1 MKNFKRILAS
11 FVMLITL
18 LAITSVGASAEWKS
32 NTTGWWYTEGNS
44 WATGWRNIDGN
55 WYYFYSDGY
64 MAHDTTIGGYYLN
77 SSGAW
82 TTSIPTATSYTS
94 DGKQLGY
101 VKKLYEESGSKYI
114 SIQYVQWLSGEEA
127 IKAIMED
134 DKCTREE
141 AQSRY
146 TNDYYIRDK
155 NKEVKKVK
163 VSNNANYSIIKTGAE
178 ATKSN
183 FDEVKKELGE
193 TTLGILCDVTIK
205 DNEVTDL
212 KQKYHP

>member
-1 MKNFKRILAS
+1 MKKLLIAVLILVSINFTGCDSKSADDK
-11 FVMLITL
+11 
-18 LAITSVGASAEWKS
+18 AIKETSRSTTTTDSKTNDDKTNAAKS
-32 NTTGWWYTEGNS
+32 DTIATTAKTDTAK
-44 WATGWRNIDGN
+44 AT
-55 WYYFYSDGY
+55 
-64 MAHDTTIGGYYLN
+64 
-77 SSGAW
+77 
-82 TTSIPTATSYTS
+82 TS

-146 TNDYYIRDK
+146 TNDHYIRDI
-155 NKEVKKVK
+155 NKEVKEVK
-163 VSNNANYSIIKTGAE
+163 VSNNATYSIIKTGAE

-183 FDEVKKELGE
+183 FDEVKKELEE
-193 TTLGILCDVTIK
+193 TTQGILCDVTIK
-205 DNEVTDL
+205 NNEVTDL
-212 KQKYHP
+212 KQKYQP

>member
-1 MKNFKRILAS
+1 MKKLLIAVLILGTINFTGCDSKSADDKA
-11 FVMLITL
+11 VKE
-18 LAITSVGASAEWKS
+18 TSRSTTTTDTKTNNDKTDAAKS
-32 NTTGWWYTEGNS
+32 
-44 WATGWRNIDGN
+44 
-55 WYYFYSDGY
+55 
-64 MAHDTTIGGYYLN
+64 DTT
-77 SSGAW
+77 A
-82 TTSIPTATSYTS
+82 TTAKTDTAKATTS

-146 TNDYYIRDK
+146 TNDHYIRDK

-163 VSNNANYSIIKTGAE
+163 VSNNATYSIIKTGVE

-193 TTLGILCDVTIK
+193 TTQEILCDVTIK

-212 KQKYHP
+212 KQKFQP

>member
-1 MKNFKRILAS
+1 MKKLLIAVLILGTINFTGCYQKSADDKA
-11 FVMLITL
+11 VKE
-18 LAITSVGASAEWKS
+18 TSTSTTTTDTKTNNDKTDADKTGSDKS
-32 NTTGWWYTEGNS
+32 
-44 WATGWRNIDGN
+44 
-55 WYYFYSDGY
+55 
-64 MAHDTTIGGYYLN
+64 DTT
-77 SSGAW
+77 A
-82 TTSIPTATSYTS
+82 TTSKTDTAKATTS

-114 SIQYVQWLSGEEA
+114 SIHYVQWLSGEEA

-146 TNDYYIRDK
+146 FDDHYIRDK

-163 VSNNANYSIIKTGAE
+163 VSINATYSIIETGAE

-193 TTLGILCDVTIK
+193 TTQGILCDVTIK

>member
-1 MKNFKRILAS
+1 MKKLLIAVLILGTINFTGCDPKSADDKA
-11 FVMLITL
+11 VKE
-18 LAITSVGASAEWKS
+18 TSGSTTTTDTKTNNDKTNAAKS
-32 NTTGWWYTEGNS
+32 
-44 WATGWRNIDGN
+44 
-55 WYYFYSDGY
+55 
-64 MAHDTTIGGYYLN
+64 DTT
-77 SSGAW
+77 A
-82 TTSIPTATSYTS
+82 TTAKTDTAKATTS

-193 TTLGILCDVTIK
+193 TTQEILCDVTIK
-205 DNEVTDL
+205 NNEVTDL

>member
-1 MKNFKRILAS
+1 MKKLLIVVLILGTINFTGCDPKSADDKA
-11 FVMLITL
+11 VKE
-18 LAITSVGASAEWKS
+18 TSRS
-32 NTTGWWYTEGNS
+32 TTTTDTKTNNDKTNAAK
-44 WATGWRNIDGN
+44 ATTR
-55 WYYFYSDGY
+55 
-64 MAHDTTIGGYYLN
+64 
-77 SSGAW
+77 
-82 TTSIPTATSYTS
+82 

-127 IKAIMED
+127 IKAMMED

-146 TNDYYIRDK
+146 TDDHYIRDK

-163 VSNNANYSIIKTGAE
+163 VSNNATYSIIKTGAE

-193 TTLGILCDVTIK
+193 TTQGILCDVTIK
-205 DNEVTDL
+205 NNEVTDL
-212 KQKYHP
+212 KQKYQP

>member
-1 MKNFKRILAS
+1 MKKLLIALLILGTINFTGCGQKSAADKA
-11 FVMLITL
+11 VKE
-18 LAITSVGASAEWKS
+18 TSPTTTTTTTVKS
-32 NTTGWWYTEGNS
+32 DTTATAAKTNTT
-44 WATGWRNIDGN
+44 ATTTKT
-55 WYYFYSDGY
+55 
-64 MAHDTTIGGYYLN
+64 DT
-77 SSGAW
+77 AK
-82 TTSIPTATSYTS
+82 ATTS

-134 DKCTREE
+134 EKCTREE

-146 TNDYYIRDK
+146 TNDHYIRGT

-163 VSNNANYSIIKTGAE
+163 VSNNATYSIIKTGVE

-183 FDEVKKELGE
+183 FDEVTKELGK
-193 TTLGILCDVTIK
+193 LPYGILCDVTIK
-205 DNEVTDL
+205 NNEVTDL
-212 KQKYHP
+212 KQIYQP

>member
-1 MKNFKRILAS
+1 MKKLLMVKLLIAALILGTINFTGCDLKSADDKA
-11 FVMLITL
+11 VKE
-18 LAITSVGASAEWKS
+18 TSTTTTDTKTNNDKTDADTNANNDKTDAAKS
-32 NTTGWWYTEGNS
+32 
-44 WATGWRNIDGN
+44 
-55 WYYFYSDGY
+55 
-64 MAHDTTIGGYYLN
+64 DTT
-77 SSGAW
+77 A
-82 TTSIPTATSYTS
+82 TTAKTDTAKATTS

-146 TNDYYIRDK
+146 TNDYYIRYN

-163 VSNNANYSIIKTGAE
+163 VSNNATYSMIKTGVE
-178 ATKSN
+178 AAKSN
-183 FDEVKKELGE
+183 FDEVKKELGQ
-193 TTLGILCDVTIK
+193 TTQGILCDVTIK

-212 KQKYHP
+212 KQRFQP

>member
-1 MKNFKRILAS
+1 MKKLLIAVLILGTINFTGCDTKSADDKA
-11 FVMLITL
+11 VKE
-18 LAITSVGASAEWKS
+18 TSSSTTTTDTKTNNDKTNAAKS
-32 NTTGWWYTEGNS
+32 
-44 WATGWRNIDGN
+44 
-55 WYYFYSDGY
+55 
-64 MAHDTTIGGYYLN
+64 DTT
-77 SSGAW
+77 ATTAKTDTAKA
-82 TTSIPTATSYTS
+82 TTSDS
-94 DGKQLGY
+94 KQLGY

-163 VSNNANYSIIKTGAE
+163 VSNNANYSIIKTGLE

>member
-1 MKNFKRILAS
+1 MKKLLIAVLILGTINFIGCDQK
-11 FVMLITL
+11 
-18 LAITSVGASAEWKS
+18 SADDKAVKETYTTTTDTKTNNDKTNAAKS
-32 NTTGWWYTEGNS
+32 DTAK
-44 WATGWRNIDGN
+44 AT
-55 WYYFYSDGY
+55 
-64 MAHDTTIGGYYLN
+64 
-77 SSGAW
+77 
-82 TTSIPTATSYTS
+82 TS

-146 TNDYYIRDK
+146 TNDYYIRYN

-163 VSNNANYSIIKTGAE
+163 VSNNATYSIIKTGAE

-193 TTLGILCDVTIK
+193 TTQGILCDVTIK
-205 DNEVTDL
+205 DNEVIDL
-212 KQKYHP
+212 KQKYQP

>member
-1 MKNFKRILAS
+1 MKKLLIAVLILGTINFTGCYQKSADDKA
-11 FVMLITL
+11 VKE
-18 LAITSVGASAEWKS
+18 TSTSTTDTKTNNDKTGSDKTDAAKS
-32 NTTGWWYTEGNS
+32 D
-44 WATGWRNIDGN
+44 A
-55 WYYFYSDGY
+55 
-64 MAHDTTIGGYYLN
+64 
-77 SSGAW
+77 
-82 TTSIPTATSYTS
+82 TATTATTDTAKATTS

-146 TNDYYIRDK
+146 FDDHYIRDK

-163 VSNNANYSIIKTGAE
+163 VSINATYSIIKTGAE

-193 TTLGILCDVTIK
+193 TTQGILCDVTIK

-212 KQKYHP
+212 KQRYHP

>member
-1 MKNFKRILAS
+1 MKKLLIVVLILGTINFTGCDQK
-11 FVMLITL
+11 
-18 LAITSVGASAEWKS
+18 SVDDKAVKETTTTTTTTTTDTKTNNNKTDAVKS
-32 NTTGWWYTEGNS
+32 
-44 WATGWRNIDGN
+44 
-55 WYYFYSDGY
+55 
-64 MAHDTTIGGYYLN
+64 DTT
-77 SSGAW
+77 ATTAKTDTAKA
-82 TTSIPTATSYTS
+82 TTSDA
-94 DGKQLGY
+94 KQLGY

-146 TNDYYIRDK
+146 TNDHYIRYK

-163 VSNNANYSIIKTGAE
+163 VSNNATYSIIKTGAE
-178 ATKSN
+178 ATKSS

-193 TTLGILCDVTIK
+193 TIQGILFDVTIK
-205 DNEVTDL
+205 NNEVTDL
-212 KQKYHP
+212 KQKFQP

>member
-1 MKNFKRILAS
+1 MKKLLIAVLILGTINFTGCDPKSADDKA
-11 FVMLITL
+11 VKE
-18 LAITSVGASAEWKS
+18 TSTTTTDTKTNNDKTDAAKS
-32 NTTGWWYTEGNS
+32 
-44 WATGWRNIDGN
+44 
-55 WYYFYSDGY
+55 
-64 MAHDTTIGGYYLN
+64 DTTV
-77 SSGAW
+77 
-82 TTSIPTATSYTS
+82 TTAKTDAAKTDTTATTAKTDTAKATTS
-94 DGKQLGY
+94 DGKELGY

-146 TNDYYIRDK
+146 TNDHYTRYK

-163 VSNNANYSIIKTGAE
+163 VSNNATYSIIKTGTE

-183 FDEVKKELGE
+183 FDEVKKEIE
-193 TTLGILCDVTIK
+193 TIQGILFDVTIK
-205 DNEVTDL
+205 NNEVIDL
-212 KQKYHP
+212 KQRFHP